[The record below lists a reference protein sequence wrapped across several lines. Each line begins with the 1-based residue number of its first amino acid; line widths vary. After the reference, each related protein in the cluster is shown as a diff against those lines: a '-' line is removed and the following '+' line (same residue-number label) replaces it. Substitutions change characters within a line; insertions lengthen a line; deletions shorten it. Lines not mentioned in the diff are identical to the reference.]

1 MPVGLGLGL
10 AAATA
15 AAAATTLLILV
26 SRSTTAAAL
35 PAPRPARD
43 GRKTARSP
51 KWTTL
56 GSGCDDERVQQPYPP
71 DVFPGARDVATAY
84 GNLRVYEFGPEDAEE
99 RVLLLHGIGTPCLAL
114 GGIAGKFVERGWRVM
129 TFDFFGRG
137 YSDAPL
143 DLPHDARLYTTQILL
158 ALASSPSPGWT
169 GNDAFHLLGYSLG
182 GAVAAAFAST
192 HPHLVRS
199 LNLVAPGG
207 LVRSAAHVGWRSRV
221 LYTSGWIPE
230 GMRRWLVGRR
240 LRPAAGGVGGGG
252 GGDVPEKE
260 TVDDDDDEDGEKKK
274 EEQEDEWDELRLV
287 GGGRIGEV
295 VGWQLARHPG
305 FVTSYMSTIRH
316 APIYDR
322 GDEEWRVLAEVLE
335 ARRSSFGDGGDG
347 GGDGRGWSSE
357 PGLRKGRVLFL
368 LGEHD
373 DIVVLG
379 ETVWDAER
387 VLGEDAVEVVV
398 LGGGHEIAITKGR
411 EIVGAVVAA
420 WERRA

>member
-1 MPVGLGLGL
+1 MRDGLLERHLPQIGLGLGL
-10 AAATA
+10 GAAAAATLLVLVSRTTTTA
-15 AAAATTLLILV
+15 AAAA
-26 SRSTTAAAL
+26 SPSYASAL

-43 GRKTARSP
+43 SRKTARSP
-51 KWTTL
+51 KWTTTRDP
-56 GSGCDDERVQQPYPP
+56 GCDERLPYPP
-71 DVFPGARDVATAY
+71 DVFPGARDVTTAY
-84 GNLRVYEFGPEDAEE
+84 GNLRVYEFGPEAAEE

-114 GGIAGKFVERGWRVM
+114 GGIAGEFVERGWRVM

-182 GAVAAAFAST
+182 GAVAAAFSST

-199 LNLVAPGG
+199 LSLVAPGG
-207 LVRSAAHVGWRSRV
+207 LVRSGAHVGWRSRV
-221 LYTSGWIPE
+221 LYNAGWIPE
-230 GMRRWLVGRR
+230 WVRRWVVGRR
-240 LRPAAGGVGGGG
+240 LRPVKVGGGAV
-252 GGDVPEKE
+252 GDVPEKE
-260 TVDDDDDEDGEKKK
+260 TVDDDEAEEKK
-274 EEQEDEWDELRLV
+274 EEWDELRLV

-335 ARRSSFGDGGDG
+335 ARRSSCGDGG
-347 GGDGRGWSSE
+347 GRGWSSE

-368 LGEHD
+368 LGEDD

>member
-1 MPVGLGLGL
+1 M
-10 AAATA
+10 T
-15 AAAATTLLILV
+15 
-26 SRSTTAAAL
+26 
-35 PAPRPARD
+35 RD
-43 GRKTARSP
+43 P
-51 KWTTL
+51 
-56 GSGCDDERVQQPYPP
+56 GCDERLPYPP

-84 GNLRVYEFGPEDAEE
+84 GNLRVYEFGPEAAEE

-114 GGIAGKFVERGWRVM
+114 G
-129 TFDFFGRG
+129 DFFGRG

-182 GAVAAAFAST
+182 GAVAAAFSSA

-199 LNLVAPGG
+199 LSLVAPGG
-207 LVRSAAHVGWRSRV
+207 LVRSGAHVGWRSRV
-221 LYTSGWIPE
+221 LYNAEWVPDLV
-230 GMRRWLVGRR
+230 RRWVVGRR
-240 LRPAAGGVGGGG
+240 LRPVKFGGGVD
-252 GGDVPEKE
+252 GDVPEKE
-260 TVDDDDDEDGEKKK
+260 TVDDEEEEKEKK
-274 EEQEDEWDELRLV
+274 EEWDELRLV

-335 ARRSSFGDGGDG
+335 ARRSSCGDGGDG
-347 GGDGRGWSSE
+347 GGGGGGGRGQSSE

-368 LGEHD
+368 LGEDD

-420 WERRA
+420 WERRV

>member
-1 MPVGLGLGL
+1 MRDGLLERHLPQIGLGLGL
-10 AAATA
+10 GA
-15 AAAATTLLILV
+15 AAAATLLVLV
-26 SRSTTAAAL
+26 SRTTTAAAASPSYASAL

-43 GRKTARSP
+43 SRKTARSP
-51 KWTTL
+51 KWTTTRDP
-56 GSGCDDERVQQPYPP
+56 GCDERLPYPP
-71 DVFPGARDVATAY
+71 DVFPGARDVTTAY
-84 GNLRVYEFGPEDAEE
+84 GNLRVYEFGPEAAEE

-114 GGIAGKFVERGWRVM
+114 GGIAGEFVERGWRVM

-143 DLPHDARLYTTQILL
+143 DLPHDARLYATQILL

-182 GAVAAAFAST
+182 GAVAAAFSST

-199 LNLVAPGG
+199 LSLVAPGG
-207 LVRSAAHVGWRSRV
+207 LVRSGAHVGWRSRV
-221 LYTSGWIPE
+221 LYNAGWIPE
-230 GMRRWLVGRR
+230 WVRRWVVGRR
-240 LRPAAGGVGGGG
+240 LRPVKVGGGVV
-252 GGDVPEKE
+252 GDVPEKE
-260 TVDDDDDEDGEKKK
+260 TVDDDAAEEKK
-274 EEQEDEWDELRLV
+274 EEWDELRLV

-335 ARRSSFGDGGDG
+335 ARRSSCGDGG
-347 GGDGRGWSSE
+347 GRGWSSE

-368 LGEHD
+368 LGEDD